1 MPRFRHVASA
11 LTVGAGIASLSVF
24 SATGVGAS
32 ILPGGPSSISNSD
45 NNNNNTTQSNSAR
58 TSGACSPVQQ
68 QNNRD
73 IDNSNDVRGGDG
85 GNGGKGGNGAS
96 PGRPVLEIAAARQ
109 GNVNIPILS
118 PGTGNGNSAGG
129 SGGNGGNGGPA
140 NGSANAGNQVQ
151 VVSNCGNTT
160 VNPTQVVTRTVTV
173 QAGAARAVTSTAH
186 FTG

>member
-11 LTVGAGIASLSVF
+11 LTVGAGVASLSVL
-24 SATGVGAS
+24 SATAVGADV
-32 ILPGGPSSISNSD
+32 IPGGSNSITNSG
-45 NNNNNTTQSNSAR
+45 NNNDNTTQSNSAS
-58 TSGACSPVQQ
+58 TSGACSPIQQ

-73 IDNSNDVRGGDG
+73 INNSNDVSG
-85 GNGGKGGNGAS
+85 GNGGNGGTGGSGGQSLN
-96 PGRPVLEIAAARQ
+96 E
-109 GNVNIPILS
+109 NIPILS

-129 SGGNGGNGGPA
+129 NGGKGGNGGNA
-140 NGSANAGNQVQ
+140 SGSANAGNQIQ